1 MVVKEVALLVKVGAL
16 LQILV
21 EGEGPMHHQEEEE
34 EEVATGLMLNIREL
48 QLETKAGQ
56 PQEDV

>member
-1 MVVKEVALLVKVGAL
+1 MVVKEGALLVKVGVL

-21 EGEGPMHHQEEEE
+21 EGEAPMHHQEEEE
-34 EEVATGLMLNIREL
+34 DATDLMLNIREL

>member
-1 MVVKEVALLVKVGAL
+1 MVVKEGALLVKVGAL

-34 EEVATGLMLNIREL
+34 VATDLMLNIREL
-48 QLETKAGQ
+48 QLETKEGQ

>member
-1 MVVKEVALLVKVGAL
+1 MVVKEGALLVKVGVL

-21 EGEGPMHHQEEEE
+21 EGEGPMHHQEEE

-56 PQEDV
+56 RQEDV